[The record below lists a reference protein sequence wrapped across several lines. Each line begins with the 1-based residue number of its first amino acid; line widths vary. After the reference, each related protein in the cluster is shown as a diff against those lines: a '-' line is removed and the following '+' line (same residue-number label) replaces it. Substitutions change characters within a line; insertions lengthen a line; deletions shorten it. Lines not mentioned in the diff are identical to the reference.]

1 MATVIRMRRGGRTH
15 APYYRVVVADS
26 RTRNRGPVI
35 EQIGIY
41 QPAARPE
48 PKIEIDA
55 VKALEWLQKGAEV
68 SDTVRSVF
76 QQKGIMKALADGKK
90 PEDLAPAPQ
99 EPQGSSEEAAPEA
112 ATAEPAPSE
121 TVAPAAG
128 QEADPEA
135 APAQDSP
142 EE

>member
-26 RTRNRGPVI
+26 RTRNRGPII

-48 PKIEIDA
+48 PKIEVDTA
-55 VKALEWLQKGAEV
+55 KALEWLQKGAEM

-76 QQKGIMKALADGKK
+76 RQKGIMKAMAEGKK
-90 PEDLAPAPQ
+90 PEDFAQEVQAPSGETA
-99 EPQGSSEEAAPEA
+99 SEAAPVVEA
-112 ATAEPAPSE
+112 
-121 TVAPAAG
+121 
-128 QEADPEA
+128 A
-135 APAQDSP
+135 APAEESP
-142 EE
+142 AENNAAEDGAAE